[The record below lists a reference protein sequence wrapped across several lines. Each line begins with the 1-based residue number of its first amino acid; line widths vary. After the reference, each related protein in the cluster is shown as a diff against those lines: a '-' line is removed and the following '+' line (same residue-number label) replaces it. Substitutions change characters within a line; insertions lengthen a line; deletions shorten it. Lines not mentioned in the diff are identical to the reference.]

1 MRPHLP
7 RAFGARFPS
16 PTSSRPRARPSL
28 HPPTTRL
35 TRRDPPAFP
44 PPPVACAVGLAAPRA
59 TSRVHRPSRARVVP
73 RAASRDPTPG
83 ASPRVPRPPPG
94 RGVSARWILDTR
106 YGHKAAALELLGEWV
121 HTVAAAAG
129 VDPANVRILTGAVGC
144 PDSRVELHVDQFATL
159 AEMDAFLASIPGA
172 AHRAWGERFAP
183 HVVDGSPTWHV
194 LREVPARTAT
204 TPEPARD
211 VPEVTGSNP
220 TAGDAVADAILA
232 ALSASSSS
240 TSTAPSSSS
249 PPPPLVIRDGAVL
262 DSLSGEDDASDAAA
276 AIERAMSRGGFSM
289 PPKIVPRAPRSL
301 TPEQM
306 AAPVFD
312 AGDFGD
318 GDGDGR
324 GLVFPG
330 SVAEGGEKMSEKV
343 SEENGVSEKTV
354 GSVFTP
360 RDDPFGDDAARE
372 EIDLSE
378 YEPGS
383 KIVYD
388 WKGDPM
394 VIQPGDKLPNVM

>member
-1 MRPHLP
+1 M
-7 RAFGARFPS
+7 
-16 PTSSRPRARPSL
+16 
-28 HPPTTRL
+28 
-35 TRRDPPAFP
+35 
-44 PPPVACAVGLAAPRA
+44 
-59 TSRVHRPSRARVVP
+59 
-73 RAASRDPTPG
+73 
-83 ASPRVPRPPPG
+83 
-94 RGVSARWILDTR
+94 SARWILDTR

-144 PDSRVELHVDQFATL
+144 PDSRVELHIDQFANL
-159 AEMDAFLASIPGA
+159 AEMDAFLASVPGA
-172 AHRAWGERFAP
+172 AHTAWGERFAP

-194 LREVPARTAT
+194 LHEVSARRAMP
-204 TPEPARD
+204 PEPTRD
-211 VPEVTGSNP
+211 IPEVTGSNP
-220 TAGDAVADAILA
+220 AAGDAVADERLA
-232 ALSASSSS
+232 ERSASSASSSS
-240 TSTAPSSSS
+240 S
-249 PPPPLVIRDGAVL
+249 PPPLVIRDGAVL
-262 DSLSGEDDASDAAA
+262 ESLSSEDDATDAAA

-289 PPKIVPRAPRSL
+289 PPKVVPRAPKSL

-318 GDGDGR
+318 DDGR

-330 SVAEGGEKMSEKV
+330 AVADGGEEETSE
-343 SEENGVSEKTV
+343 NVSEKNTTV

-383 KIVYD
+383 TIVYD